1 MLTSIIVST
10 YNQPS
15 MVRLVLTA
23 LDEQHYKKFEV
34 VIADDGSTEETADT
48 ITNIRGLLN
57 YELNFV
63 WHKDMNSRAAA
74 IGNKSV
80 ARNI

>member
-15 MVRLVLTA
+15 MVRAELTA

-34 VIADDGSTEETADT
+34 VIVDDDSTEETADT
-48 ITNIRGLLN
+48 ITNISGLLN
-57 YELNFV
+57 YELNHV

-74 IGNKSV
+74 ARNKSV

>member
-15 MVRLVLTA
+15 MLSLVLTA
-23 LDEQHYKKFEV
+23 LDEQHYKKMEV

-48 ITNIRGLLN
+48 ITNISGLLN
-57 YELNFV
+57 YKLNHV
-63 WHKDMNSRAAA
+63 WHKDMNFRAAA
-74 IGNKSV
+74 IRNRSV